1 MIKVAVCEDEKTFYR
16 ELEKY
21 VGIYAQDN
29 NVSVTMDWF
38 KSAEE
43 FLECYS
49 MQFDL
54 VFMDI
59 KMKDMSGIEAAKKI
73 REKDKRTA
81 IVFLTAFLEFALEGY
96 NVDASDYIVKPITLE
111 KVERAFRKSL
121 GSLHKREQ
129 VYLVKYKG
137 TIQKVF
143 VSDIL
148 YVESYRHKRYYH
160 LIDGVIEEDI
170 GTLKEIMERDQGLN
184 FMMIQK
190 GCIVN
195 KSWIERCYN
204 QVVKIRGT
212 QKEMP
217 VSRLR
222 WKDVEYEFLIHCRE
236 RTKIL

>member
-1 MIKVAVCEDEKTFYR
+1 MIKIAVCEDEKVLYR

-21 VGIYAQDN
+21 VGMYAQDN
-29 NVSVTMDWF
+29 NVSITMDWF
-38 KSAEE
+38 PSAEE
-43 FLECYS
+43 LLECYS

-59 KMKDMSGIEAAKKI
+59 KMKEMSGIEAAKKI
-73 REKDKRTA
+73 REKDNRTA

-129 VYLVKYKG
+129 VYMVKYKG
-137 TIQKVF
+137 TIQKLF

-148 YVESYRHKRYYH
+148 YVEAYQHKRYYH
-160 LIDGVIEEDI
+160 LINGVIEEDI
-170 GTLKEIMERDQGLN
+170 GTLKELMEQDQGRN
-184 FMMIQK
+184 FIMIQK

-195 KSWIERCYN
+195 KNWIERCYN
-204 QVVKIRGT
+204 QVIRIRGI

-222 WKDVEYEFLIHCRE
+222 WKDVEYQFLIHCRE
-236 RTKIL
+236 RTKVL